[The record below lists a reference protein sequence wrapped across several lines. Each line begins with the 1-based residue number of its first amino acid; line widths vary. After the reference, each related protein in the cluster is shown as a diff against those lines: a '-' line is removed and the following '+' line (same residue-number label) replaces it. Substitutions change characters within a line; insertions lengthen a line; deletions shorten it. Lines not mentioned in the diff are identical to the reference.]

1 MSLFFPNKKNYLFLC
16 SLLVVLP
23 LSSYAGF
30 LDMPDV
36 TEVPELEP
44 KSMLRDMDIPTVRER
59 NPDPQSGP
67 RLSISEFRLQGMVE
81 FPELGITL
89 QEVSRMVENIR
100 FDMMDEEKLLESGFT
115 LEELGALSKL
125 LGEVEE
131 ETVGRHVTS
140 LEVQRLVWLVREQ
153 RLKRGITLG
162 MIETIADKITRYY
175 RERGFILAKAYIP
188 EQQVRDGVVSLTL
201 LLGELG
207 EVSVSNNK
215 LYKDKRIRA
224 AFNPFVGKPVLSSQ
238 IEEALFLVNDFP
250 GLNVQGFFESG
261 KQVGDTKLNVNARSE
276 KRYDV
281 NLRLDNHGSEQTGE
295 YRLYAE
301 GFLHNPLGLAD
312 QLRIAGLYA
321 MKPSNTLYGQV
332 RYGLNIFSPRFRL
345 EAGASNN
352 EFVLGPGNSESVD
365 TLQIEGETFLQ
376 DVTATYKLK
385 RSRKKNYSISL
396 SQEEIA
402 SKIRLGIFPSA
413 GDIGLDDE
421 VKNTHL
427 SFNFDVLQEAQKILH
442 QGSLKITTG
451 EFLLGAEAGQDESYW
466 SVSGD
471 YTFLTFWQP
480 PFMENSTRIIARSQ
494 MQVSGSALSSI
505 SQFSLGGP
513 TQARGFP
520 VSQFSGDDGFVLGL
534 DWLLNAP
541 KYVDYSIGN
550 VNLQDVLGP
559 FVFTDFAYGNAKSLT
574 DDVDDSTA
582 KLADVGAGIQL
593 SYGRFKGNILLALP
607 VYSDFSSTELN
618 DAVEDSPR
626 LVFDVQYSFR

>member
-1 MSLFFPNKKNYLFLC
+1 MRLVKKSYCTLC
-16 SLLVVLP
+16 LVLMVVSS
-23 LSSYAGF
+23 SSYAGF
-30 LDMPDV
+30 LDMPEI
-36 TEVPELEP
+36 TEVPELKS
-44 KSMLRDMDIPTVRER
+44 KSMLRDMDIPSVRER
-59 NPDPQSGP
+59 NPDPQSGA
-67 RLSISEFRLQGMVE
+67 RLAIREFRLQGIVE

-89 QEVSRMVENIR
+89 QEVSRMVEDIR
-100 FDMMDEEKLLESGFT
+100 FDMMEEEKLLESGFT

-125 LGEVEE
+125 LGEIED
-131 ETVGRHVTS
+131 ETVERHVTT

-188 EQQVRDGVVSLTL
+188 EQRVRDGIVSLTL
-201 LLGELG
+201 LLGELS
-207 EVSVSNNK
+207 EVEVRNST
-215 LYKDKRIRA
+215 LYNDKRISSV
-224 AFNPFVGKPVLSSQ
+224 FKPVMGKPVLSSQ
-238 IEEALFLVNDFP
+238 IEEALFLINDFP

-295 YRLYAE
+295 YRFYAE
-301 GFLHNPLGLAD
+301 GLFHNPLGLAD
-312 QLRIAGLYA
+312 QLRVAGLYA
-321 MKPSNTLYGQV
+321 LNPSNTLYGQL
-332 RYGLNIFSPRFRL
+332 RYGLNLFSPRFRL
-345 EAGASNN
+345 EVGASNN
-352 EFVLGPGNSESVD
+352 EFVLGQGNSESVD

-385 RSRKKNYSISL
+385 RSRKKNYSLSL

-402 SKIRLGIFPSA
+402 SEIRLGIFPTV

-421 VKNTHL
+421 ISNTHL
-427 SFNFDVLQEAQKILH
+427 SFHFDVLQEARRILH
-442 QGSLKITTG
+442 QGSIKVSSG
-451 EFLLGAEAGQDESYW
+451 EFLLGAEAGQDESFW
-466 SVSGD
+466 SASGD

-480 PFMENSTRIIARSQ
+480 PFMESSTRLIARSQ

-520 VSQFSGDDGFVLGL
+520 VSQFSGDDGFILGL

-541 KYVDYSIGN
+541 QFSDYTIGN
-550 VNLQDVLGP
+550 VNLRDMLGP
-559 FVFTDFAYGNAKSLT
+559 FVFADVAYGVAKSLT
-574 DDVDDSTA
+574 DDVKDSTA
-582 KLADVGAGIQL
+582 KLADVGAGVQL
-593 SYGRFKGNILLALP
+593 SYGKFKGNILLALP
-607 VYSDFSSTELN
+607 VYSDFSSSELN
-618 DAVEDSPR
+618 DSVEDSPR
-626 LVFDVQYSFR
+626 LVFDMQYSFR

>member
-1 MSLFFPNKKNYLFLC
+1 MRLVKKSYCTLC
-16 SLLVVLP
+16 LVLMVVSS
-23 LSSYAGF
+23 SSYAGF
-30 LDMPDV
+30 LDMPEI
-36 TEVPELEP
+36 TEVPELES
-44 KSMLRDMDIPTVRER
+44 KSMLRDMDIPSVRER
-59 NPDPQSGP
+59 NPDPQSGA
-67 RLSISEFRLQGMVE
+67 RLAIREFRLQGIVE

-89 QEVSRMVENIR
+89 QEVSRMVEDIR
-100 FDMMDEEKLLESGFT
+100 FDMMEEEKLLESGFT

-125 LGEVEE
+125 LGEIED
-131 ETVGRHVTS
+131 ETVERHVTT

-188 EQQVRDGVVSLTL
+188 EQRVRDGIVSLTL
-201 LLGELG
+201 LLGELS
-207 EVSVSNNK
+207 EVEVRNST
-215 LYKDKRIRA
+215 LYNDKRISSV
-224 AFNPFVGKPVLSSQ
+224 FKPVMGKPVLSSQ
-238 IEEALFLVNDFP
+238 IEEALFLINDFP

-295 YRLYAE
+295 YRFYAE
-301 GFLHNPLGLAD
+301 GLFHNPLGLAD
-312 QLRIAGLYA
+312 QLRVAGLYA
-321 MKPSNTLYGQV
+321 LNPSNTLYGQL
-332 RYGLNIFSPRFRL
+332 RYGLNLFSPRFRL
-345 EAGASNN
+345 EVGASNN
-352 EFVLGPGNSESVD
+352 EFVLGQGNSESVD

-385 RSRKKNYSISL
+385 RSRKKNYSLSL

-402 SKIRLGIFPSA
+402 SEIRLGIFPTV

-421 VKNTHL
+421 ISNTHL
-427 SFNFDVLQEAQKILH
+427 SFHFDVLQEARRILH
-442 QGSLKITTG
+442 QGSIKVSSG
-451 EFLLGAEAGQDESYW
+451 EFLLGAEAGQDESFW
-466 SVSGD
+466 SASGD

-480 PFMENSTRIIARSQ
+480 PFMESSTRLIARSQ

-520 VSQFSGDDGFVLGL
+520 VSQFSGDDGFILGL

-541 KYVDYSIGN
+541 QFSDYTIGN
-550 VNLQDVLGP
+550 VNLRDMLGP
-559 FVFTDFAYGNAKSLT
+559 FVFADVAYGVAKSLT
-574 DDVDDSTA
+574 DDVKDSTA
-582 KLADVGAGIQL
+582 KLADVGAGVQL
-593 SYGRFKGNILLALP
+593 SYGKFKGNILLALP
-607 VYSDFSSTELN
+607 VYSDFSSSELN
-618 DAVEDSPR
+618 DSVEDSPR
-626 LVFDVQYSFR
+626 LVFDMQYSFR

>member
-1 MSLFFPNKKNYLFLC
+1 MRLVKKFYCTLC
-16 SLLVVLP
+16 LVLMVVSS
-23 LSSYAGF
+23 SSYAGF
-30 LDMPDV
+30 LDMPEI
-36 TEVPELEP
+36 TEVPELES
-44 KSMLRDMDIPTVRER
+44 KSMLRDMDIPSVRER
-59 NPDPQSGP
+59 NPDPQSGA
-67 RLSISEFRLQGMVE
+67 RLAIREFRLQGIVE

-89 QEVSRMVENIR
+89 QEVSRMVEDIR
-100 FDMMDEEKLLESGFT
+100 FDMMEEEKLLESGFT

-125 LGEVEE
+125 LGEIED
-131 ETVGRHVTS
+131 ETVERHVTT

-188 EQQVRDGVVSLTL
+188 EQRVRDGIVSLTL
-201 LLGELG
+201 LLGELS
-207 EVSVSNNK
+207 EVEVRNST
-215 LYKDKRIRA
+215 LYNDKRISSV
-224 AFNPFVGKPVLSSQ
+224 FKPVMGKPVLSSQ
-238 IEEALFLVNDFP
+238 IEEALFLINDFP

-295 YRLYAE
+295 YRFYAE
-301 GFLHNPLGLAD
+301 GLFYNPLGLAD
-312 QLRIAGLYA
+312 QLRVAGLYA
-321 MKPSNTLYGQV
+321 LNPSNTLYGQL
-332 RYGLNIFSPRFRL
+332 RYGLNLFSPRFRL
-345 EAGASNN
+345 EVGASNN
-352 EFVLGPGNSESVD
+352 EFVLGQGNSESVD

-385 RSRKKNYSISL
+385 RSRKKNYSLSL

-402 SKIRLGIFPSA
+402 SEIRLGIFPTV

-421 VKNTHL
+421 ISNTHL
-427 SFNFDVLQEAQKILH
+427 SFHFDVLQEARRILH
-442 QGSLKITTG
+442 QGSIKVTSG
-451 EFLLGAEAGQDESYW
+451 EFLLGAEAGQDESFW
-466 SVSGD
+466 SASGD

-480 PFMENSTRIIARSQ
+480 PFMESSTRLIARSQ

-520 VSQFSGDDGFVLGL
+520 VSQFSGDDGFILGL

-541 KYVDYSIGN
+541 KFSDYTIGN
-550 VNLQDVLGP
+550 VNLRDMLGP
-559 FVFTDFAYGNAKSLT
+559 FVFADVAYGVAKSLT
-574 DDVDDSTA
+574 DDVNDSTA
-582 KLADVGAGIQL
+582 KLADVGAGVQL
-593 SYGRFKGNILLALP
+593 SYGKFKGNILLALP
-607 VYSDFSSTELN
+607 VYSDFSSSELN
-618 DAVEDSPR
+618 DSVEDSPR
-626 LVFDVQYSFR
+626 LVFDMQYSFR

>member
-1 MSLFFPNKKNYLFLC
+1 MRLFKKFYCTLC
-16 SLLVVLP
+16 LVLMAVP

-30 LDMPDV
+30 LDMPEII
-36 TEVPELEP
+36 EVPELES
-44 KSMLRDMDIPTVRER
+44 KSMLRDMDIPSVRER

-67 RLSISEFRLQGMVE
+67 RLAIREFRLQGIVE

-100 FDMMDEEKLLESGFT
+100 FDMMEEEKLLESGFT

-125 LGEVEE
+125 LGEIED
-131 ETVGRHVTS
+131 ETVERHVTT

-188 EQQVRDGVVSLTL
+188 EQRVRDGIVSLTL
-201 LLGELG
+201 LLGELS
-207 EVSVSNNK
+207 EVEVRNSTHYN
-215 LYKDKRIRA
+215 DKRISSV
-224 AFNPFVGKPVLSSQ
+224 FKPVMGKPVLSSQ
-238 IEEALFLVNDFP
+238 IEEALFLINDFP

-261 KQVGDTKLNVNARSE
+261 KQVGDTKLNVNVRSE

-281 NLRLDNHGSEQTGE
+281 NLRMDNHGSEQTGE
-295 YRLYAE
+295 YRFYAE
-301 GFLHNPLGLAD
+301 GLLHNPLGLAD
-312 QLRIAGLYA
+312 QLRVAGLYA
-321 MKPSNTLYGQV
+321 FSPSNTLYGQL
-332 RYGLNIFSPRFRL
+332 RYGLNLFSPRFRL
-345 EAGASNN
+345 EVGASNN

-376 DVTATYKLK
+376 DITATYKLK
-385 RSRKKNYSISL
+385 RSRKKNYSLSL

-402 SKIRLGIFPSA
+402 SEIRLGIFPTV

-421 VKNTHL
+421 ISNTHL
-427 SFNFDVLQEAQKILH
+427 SFHFDVLQEASRILH
-442 QGSLKITTG
+442 QGSVKITSG
-451 EFLLGAEAGQDESYW
+451 EFLLGAEPGQDESFW
-466 SVSGD
+466 SASGD

-480 PFMENSTRIIARSQ
+480 PFMESSTRLIARSQ

-520 VSQFSGDDGFVLGL
+520 VSQFSGDDGFILGL

-541 KYVDYSIGN
+541 KFSDYTIGN
-550 VNLQDVLGP
+550 VNLRDMLGP
-559 FVFTDFAYGNAKSLT
+559 FVFADVAYGVAKSLT
-574 DDVDDSTA
+574 DDVNDSTA
-582 KLADVGAGIQL
+582 KLADVGAGVQL
-593 SYGRFKGNILLALP
+593 SYGKFKGNILLALP
-607 VYSDFSSTELN
+607 VYSDFSSSELN
-618 DAVEDSPR
+618 DSVEDSPR
-626 LVFDVQYSFR
+626 LVFDMQYSFR

>member
-1 MSLFFPNKKNYLFLC
+1 MRLLEKFYCTLC
-16 SLLVVLP
+16 LALIAVP

-30 LDMPDV
+30 LDMPEII
-36 TEVPELEP
+36 EVPELES

-59 NPDPQSGP
+59 NPDPQSGA
-67 RLSISEFRLQGMVE
+67 RLAISEFRLQGMVE

-100 FDMMDEEKLLESGFT
+100 FDMMEEEKLLESGFT
-115 LEELGALSKL
+115 LEELAALSKL
-125 LGEVEE
+125 LGEIED
-131 ETVGRHVTS
+131 ETIERHVTT

-162 MIETIADKITRYY
+162 MIEAIADKITRYY

-188 EQQVRDGVVSLTL
+188 EQRVRDGIVSLTL
-201 LLGELG
+201 LLGELS
-207 EVSVSNNK
+207 EVEVSNNT
-215 LYKDKRIRA
+215 LYSEKRISSV
-224 AFNPFVGKPVLSSQ
+224 FKPLMGKPVLSSQ
-238 IEEALFLVNDFP
+238 IEEALFLINDFP
-250 GLNVQGFFESG
+250 GFNVQGFFESG

-295 YRLYAE
+295 HRFYAE
-301 GFLHNPLGLAD
+301 GLIHNPLGLAD

-321 MKPSNTLYGQV
+321 FDPSNTLYGQL
-332 RYGLNIFSPRFRL
+332 RYGLNLFSPRFRL
-345 EAGASNN
+345 EVGASNN

-376 DVTATYKLK
+376 DVTATYKLV
-385 RSRKKNYSISL
+385 RSRKKNYSLLL

-402 SKIRLGIFPSA
+402 SEIRLGIFPTA
-413 GDIGLDDE
+413 GNIGLDDE
-421 VKNTHL
+421 ISNTHL
-427 SFNFDVLQEAQKILH
+427 SFHFDVLQEARRILH
-442 QGSLKITTG
+442 QGSVKVTSG
-451 EFLLGAEAGQDESYW
+451 EFLLGAEAGQDESFW

-480 PFMENSTRIIARSQ
+480 PFVENSTRLIARSQ

-520 VSQFSGDDGFVLGL
+520 VSQFSGDDGVVLGL
-534 DWLLNAP
+534 DWLLNPP
-541 KYVDYSIGN
+541 KFANYNIGN
-550 VNLQDVLGP
+550 VNLRDVLGP
-559 FVFTDFAYGNAKSLT
+559 FIFADAAYGVSKSLT
-574 DDVDDSTA
+574 DDVSDSTA
-582 KLADVGAGIQL
+582 KLADVGAGVQL
-593 SYGRFKGNILLALP
+593 SYGKFKGNILLALP
-607 VYSDFSSTELN
+607 VYSDFSSSELN
-618 DAVEDSPR
+618 DSVEDSPR
-626 LVFDVQYSFR
+626 LVFDVQHSFR

>member
-1 MSLFFPNKKNYLFLC
+1 MRLFKKFYCTLC
-16 SLLVVLP
+16 LVLMAVP

-30 LDMPDV
+30 LDMPEII
-36 TEVPELEP
+36 EVPELES
-44 KSMLRDMDIPTVRER
+44 KSMLRDMDIPSVRER

-67 RLSISEFRLQGMVE
+67 RLAIREFRLQGIVE

-100 FDMMDEEKLLESGFT
+100 FDMMEEEKLLESGFT

-125 LGEVEE
+125 LGEIED
-131 ETVGRHVTS
+131 ETVERHVTT

-188 EQQVRDGVVSLTL
+188 EQRVRDGIVSLTL
-201 LLGELG
+201 LLGELS
-207 EVSVSNNK
+207 EVEVRNSTHYN
-215 LYKDKRIRA
+215 DKRISSV
-224 AFNPFVGKPVLSSQ
+224 FKPVMGKPVLSSQ
-238 IEEALFLVNDFP
+238 IEEALFLINDFP

-261 KQVGDTKLNVNARSE
+261 KQVGDTKLNVNVRSE

-281 NLRLDNHGSEQTGE
+281 NLRMDNHGSEQTGE
-295 YRLYAE
+295 YRFYAE
-301 GFLHNPLGLAD
+301 GLLHNPLGLAD
-312 QLRIAGLYA
+312 QLRVAGLYA
-321 MKPSNTLYGQV
+321 FSPSNTLYGQL
-332 RYGLNIFSPRFRL
+332 RYGLNLFSPRFRL
-345 EAGASNN
+345 EVGASNN

-376 DVTATYKLK
+376 DITATYKLK
-385 RSRKKNYSISL
+385 RSRKKNYSLSL

-402 SKIRLGIFPSA
+402 SEIRLGIFPTV

-421 VKNTHL
+421 ISNTHL
-427 SFNFDVLQEAQKILH
+427 SFHFDVLQEASRILH
-442 QGSLKITTG
+442 QGSVKITSG
-451 EFLLGAEAGQDESYW
+451 EFLLGAEPGQDESFW
-466 SVSGD
+466 SASGD

-480 PFMENSTRIIARSQ
+480 PFMESSTRLIARSQ

-520 VSQFSGDDGFVLGL
+520 VSQFSGDDGFILGL

-541 KYVDYSIGN
+541 KFSDYTIGN
-550 VNLQDVLGP
+550 VNLRDMLGP
-559 FVFTDFAYGNAKSLT
+559 FVFADVAYGVAKSLT
-574 DDVDDSTA
+574 DDVNDSTA
-582 KLADVGAGIQL
+582 KLADVGAGVQL

-607 VYSDFSSTELN
+607 VYSDFSSSELN
-618 DAVEDSPR
+618 DSVEDSPR
-626 LVFDVQYSFR
+626 LVFDMQYSFR

>member
-1 MSLFFPNKKNYLFLC
+1 MRLVKKFYCTLC
-16 SLLVVLP
+16 LVLMVVSS
-23 LSSYAGF
+23 SSYAGF
-30 LDMPDV
+30 LDMPEI
-36 TEVPELEP
+36 TEVPELKS
-44 KSMLRDMDIPTVRER
+44 KSMLRDMDIPSVRER
-59 NPDPQSGP
+59 NPDPQSGA
-67 RLSISEFRLQGMVE
+67 RLAIREFRLQGIVE

-89 QEVSRMVENIR
+89 QEVSRMVEDIR
-100 FDMMDEEKLLESGFT
+100 FDMMEEEKLLESGFT

-125 LGEVEE
+125 LGEIED
-131 ETVGRHVTS
+131 ETVERHVTT

-188 EQQVRDGVVSLTL
+188 EQRVRDGIVSLTL
-201 LLGELG
+201 LLGELS
-207 EVSVSNNK
+207 EVEVRNST
-215 LYKDKRIRA
+215 LYNDKRISSV
-224 AFNPFVGKPVLSSQ
+224 FKPVMGKPVLSSQ
-238 IEEALFLVNDFP
+238 IEEALFLINDFP

-295 YRLYAE
+295 YRFYAE
-301 GFLHNPLGLAD
+301 GLFHNPLGLAD
-312 QLRIAGLYA
+312 QLRVAGLYA
-321 MKPSNTLYGQV
+321 LNPSNTLYGQL
-332 RYGLNIFSPRFRL
+332 RYGLNLFSPRFRL
-345 EAGASNN
+345 EVGASNN
-352 EFVLGPGNSESVD
+352 EFVLGQGNSESVD

-385 RSRKKNYSISL
+385 RSRKKNYSLSL

-402 SKIRLGIFPSA
+402 SEIRLGIFPTV

-421 VKNTHL
+421 ISNTHL
-427 SFNFDVLQEAQKILH
+427 SFHFDVLQEARRILH
-442 QGSLKITTG
+442 QGSVKVSSG
-451 EFLLGAEAGQDESYW
+451 EFLLGAEAGQDESFW
-466 SVSGD
+466 SASGD

-480 PFMENSTRIIARSQ
+480 PFMESSTRLIARSQ

-520 VSQFSGDDGFVLGL
+520 VSQFSGDDGFILGL

-541 KYVDYSIGN
+541 QFSDYTIGN
-550 VNLQDVLGP
+550 VNLRDMLGP
-559 FVFTDFAYGNAKSLT
+559 FVFADVAYGVAKSLT
-574 DDVDDSTA
+574 DDVKDSTA
-582 KLADVGAGIQL
+582 KLADVGAGVQL
-593 SYGRFKGNILLALP
+593 SYGKFKGNILLALP
-607 VYSDFSSTELN
+607 VYSDFSSSELN
-618 DAVEDSPR
+618 DSVEDSPR
-626 LVFDVQYSFR
+626 LVFDMQYSFR

>member
-1 MSLFFPNKKNYLFLC
+1 MRLVKISYCTLC
-16 SLLVVLP
+16 LVLMVFSS
-23 LSSYAGF
+23 SSYAGF
-30 LDMPDV
+30 LDMPEI
-36 TEVPELEP
+36 TEVPELES
-44 KSMLRDMDIPTVRER
+44 KSMLRDMDIPSVRER
-59 NPDPQSGP
+59 NPDPQSGA
-67 RLSISEFRLQGMVE
+67 RLAIREFRLQGIVE

-89 QEVSRMVENIR
+89 QEVSRMVEDIR
-100 FDMMDEEKLLESGFT
+100 FDMMEEEKLLESGFT

-125 LGEVEE
+125 LGEIED
-131 ETVGRHVTS
+131 ETVERHVTT

-188 EQQVRDGVVSLTL
+188 EQRVRDGIVSLTL
-201 LLGELG
+201 LLGELS
-207 EVSVSNNK
+207 EVEVRNST
-215 LYKDKRIRA
+215 LYNDKRISSV
-224 AFNPFVGKPVLSSQ
+224 FKPVMGKPVLSSQ
-238 IEEALFLVNDFP
+238 IEEALFLINDFP

-295 YRLYAE
+295 YRFYAE
-301 GFLHNPLGLAD
+301 GLFHNPLGLAD
-312 QLRIAGLYA
+312 QLRVAGLYA
-321 MKPSNTLYGQV
+321 LNPSNTLYGQL
-332 RYGLNIFSPRFRL
+332 RYGLNLFSPRFRL
-345 EAGASNN
+345 EVGASNN
-352 EFVLGPGNSESVD
+352 EFVLGQGNSESVD

-385 RSRKKNYSISL
+385 RSRKKNYSLSL

-402 SKIRLGIFPSA
+402 SEIRLGIFPTV

-421 VKNTHL
+421 ISNTHL
-427 SFNFDVLQEAQKILH
+427 SFHFDVLQEARRILH
-442 QGSLKITTG
+442 QGSIKVSSG
-451 EFLLGAEAGQDESYW
+451 EFLLGAEAGQDESFW
-466 SVSGD
+466 SASGD

-480 PFMENSTRIIARSQ
+480 PFMESSTRLIARSQ

-520 VSQFSGDDGFVLGL
+520 VSQFSGDDGFILGL

-541 KYVDYSIGN
+541 QFSDYTIGN
-550 VNLQDVLGP
+550 VNLRDMLGP
-559 FVFTDFAYGNAKSLT
+559 FVFADVAYGVAKSLT
-574 DDVDDSTA
+574 DDVKDSTA
-582 KLADVGAGIQL
+582 KLADVGAGVQL
-593 SYGRFKGNILLALP
+593 SYGKFKGNILLALP
-607 VYSDFSSTELN
+607 VYSDFSSSELN
-618 DAVEDSPR
+618 DSVEDSPR
-626 LVFDVQYSFR
+626 LVFDMQYSFR

>member
-1 MSLFFPNKKNYLFLC
+1 MR
-16 SLLVVLP
+16 LLKRFHCTLWLALMAAP

-30 LDMPDV
+30 LDMPEII
-36 TEVPELEP
+36 EVPELES
-44 KSMLRDMDIPTVRER
+44 KSMLRDMDIPTMRER
-59 NPDPQSGP
+59 NPDPQSGA
-67 RLSISEFRLQGMVE
+67 RLAISEFRLQGIVE

-100 FDMMDEEKLLESGFT
+100 FDMMEEEKLLESGFT
-115 LEELGALSKL
+115 LEELAALSKL
-125 LGEVEE
+125 LGEIED
-131 ETVGRHVTS
+131 ETIERHVTT

-188 EQQVRDGVVSLTL
+188 EQRVRDGIVSLTL
-201 LLGELG
+201 LLGNLS
-207 EVSVSNNK
+207 EVAVSNSTFYSEN
-215 LYKDKRIRA
+215 RISSV
-224 AFNPFVGKPVLSSQ
+224 FKPVMGKPVLSSQ
-238 IEEALFLVNDFP
+238 IEEALFLINDFP

-261 KQVGDTKLNVNARSE
+261 KQVGDTKLNVNMRSG

-295 YRLYAE
+295 HRFYAE
-301 GFLHNPLGLAD
+301 GLFHNPLGLAD

-321 MKPSNTLYGQV
+321 FNPSNTLYGQL
-332 RYGLNIFSPRFRL
+332 RYGLNLFSPRFRL
-345 EAGASNN
+345 EVGASNN

-376 DVTATYKLK
+376 DATATYKLV
-385 RSRKKNYSISL
+385 RSRKKNYSLSL

-402 SKIRLGIFPSA
+402 SKIRLGVLPGA

-421 VKNTHL
+421 ISNTHL
-427 SFNFDVLQEAQKILH
+427 SFHYDVLQEARRILH
-442 QGSLKITTG
+442 QGSVKITSG
-451 EFLLGAEAGQDESYW
+451 EFLLGAEAGQDESFW

-480 PFMENSTRIIARSQ
+480 PFMENSTRLIARAQ
-494 MQVSGSALSSI
+494 MQVSGSPLSSI

-513 TQARGFP
+513 TQARAFP
-520 VSQFSGDDGFVLGL
+520 VSQFSGDDGIVLGL
-534 DWLLNAP
+534 DWIINPP
-541 KYVDYSIGN
+541 KYLDYNIGK
-550 VNLQDVLGP
+550 VNLINVLSP
-559 FVFTDFAYGNAKSLT
+559 FMFADFAYGVAKSLT
-574 DDVDDSTA
+574 DDVSESTA
-582 KLADVGAGIQL
+582 KLADIGAGVQL
-593 SYGRFKGNILLALP
+593 FYGKFKGNILLAVP
-607 VYSDFSSTELN
+607 TYSDFSSAELN
-618 DAVEDSPR
+618 DAAADSPR

>member
-1 MSLFFPNKKNYLFLC
+1 MRLVKKFYCTLC
-16 SLLVVLP
+16 LVLMVVSS
-23 LSSYAGF
+23 SSYAGF
-30 LDMPDV
+30 LDMPEI
-36 TEVPELEP
+36 TEVPELKS
-44 KSMLRDMDIPTVRER
+44 KSMLRDMDIPSVRER
-59 NPDPQSGP
+59 NPDPQSGA
-67 RLSISEFRLQGMVE
+67 RLAIREFRLQGIVE

-89 QEVSRMVENIR
+89 QEVSRMVEDIR
-100 FDMMDEEKLLESGFT
+100 FDMMEEEKLLESGFT

-125 LGEVEE
+125 LGEIED
-131 ETVGRHVTS
+131 ETVERHVTT

-188 EQQVRDGVVSLTL
+188 EQRVRDGIVSLTL
-201 LLGELG
+201 LLGELS
-207 EVSVSNNK
+207 EVEVRNST
-215 LYKDKRIRA
+215 LYNDKRISSV
-224 AFNPFVGKPVLSSQ
+224 FKPVMGKPVLSSQ
-238 IEEALFLVNDFP
+238 IEEALFLINDFP

-295 YRLYAE
+295 YRFYAE
-301 GFLHNPLGLAD
+301 GLFHNPLGLAD
-312 QLRIAGLYA
+312 QLRVAGLYA
-321 MKPSNTLYGQV
+321 LNPSNTLYGQL
-332 RYGLNIFSPRFRL
+332 RYGLNLFSPRFRL
-345 EAGASNN
+345 EVGASNN
-352 EFVLGPGNSESVD
+352 EFVLGQGNSESVD

-385 RSRKKNYSISL
+385 RSRKKNYSLSL

-402 SKIRLGIFPSA
+402 SEIRLGIFPTV

-421 VKNTHL
+421 ISNTHL
-427 SFNFDVLQEAQKILH
+427 SFHFDVLQEARRILH
-442 QGSLKITTG
+442 QGSIKVSSG
-451 EFLLGAEAGQDESYW
+451 EFLLGAEAGQDESFW
-466 SVSGD
+466 SASGD

-480 PFMENSTRIIARSQ
+480 PFMESSTRLIARSQ

-520 VSQFSGDDGFVLGL
+520 VSQFSGDDGFILGL

-541 KYVDYSIGN
+541 QFSDYTIGN
-550 VNLQDVLGP
+550 VNLRDMLGP
-559 FVFTDFAYGNAKSLT
+559 FVFADVAYGVAKSLT
-574 DDVDDSTA
+574 DDVKDSTA
-582 KLADVGAGIQL
+582 KLADVGAGVQL
-593 SYGRFKGNILLALP
+593 SYGKFKGNILLALP
-607 VYSDFSSTELN
+607 VYSDFSSSELN
-618 DAVEDSPR
+618 DSVEDSPR
-626 LVFDVQYSFR
+626 LVFDMQYSFR

>member
-1 MSLFFPNKKNYLFLC
+1 MRLVKKFYCTLC
-16 SLLVVLP
+16 LVLMVVSS
-23 LSSYAGF
+23 SSYAGF
-30 LDMPDV
+30 LDMPEI
-36 TEVPELEP
+36 TEVPELKS
-44 KSMLRDMDIPTVRER
+44 KSMLRDMDIPSVRER
-59 NPDPQSGP
+59 NPDPQSGA
-67 RLSISEFRLQGMVE
+67 RLAIREFRLQGIVE

-89 QEVSRMVENIR
+89 QEVSRMVEDIR
-100 FDMMDEEKLLESGFT
+100 FDMMEEEKLLESGFT

-125 LGEVEE
+125 LGEIED
-131 ETVGRHVTS
+131 ETVERHVTT

-188 EQQVRDGVVSLTL
+188 EQRVRDGIVSLTL
-201 LLGELG
+201 LLGELS
-207 EVSVSNNK
+207 EVEVRNST
-215 LYKDKRIRA
+215 LYNDKRISSV
-224 AFNPFVGKPVLSSQ
+224 FKPVMGKPVLSSQ
-238 IEEALFLVNDFP
+238 IEEALFLINDFP

-295 YRLYAE
+295 YRFYAE
-301 GFLHNPLGLAD
+301 GLFHNPLGLAD
-312 QLRIAGLYA
+312 QLRVAGLYA
-321 MKPSNTLYGQV
+321 LNPSNTLYGQL
-332 RYGLNIFSPRFRL
+332 RYGLNLFSPRFRL
-345 EAGASNN
+345 EVGASNN
-352 EFVLGPGNSESVD
+352 EFVLGQGNSESVD

-385 RSRKKNYSISL
+385 RSRKKNYSLSL

-402 SKIRLGIFPSA
+402 SEIRLGIFPTV

-421 VKNTHL
+421 ISNTHL
-427 SFNFDVLQEAQKILH
+427 SFHFDVLQEARRILH
-442 QGSLKITTG
+442 QGSVKVSSG
-451 EFLLGAEAGQDESYW
+451 EFLLGAEAGQDESFW
-466 SVSGD
+466 SASGD

-480 PFMENSTRIIARSQ
+480 PFMESSTRLIARSQ

-520 VSQFSGDDGFVLGL
+520 VSQFSGDDGFILGL

-541 KYVDYSIGN
+541 QFSDYTIAN
-550 VNLQDVLGP
+550 VNLRDMLGP
-559 FVFTDFAYGNAKSLT
+559 FVFADVAYGVAKSLT
-574 DDVDDSTA
+574 DDVKDSTA
-582 KLADVGAGIQL
+582 KLADVGAGVQL
-593 SYGRFKGNILLALP
+593 SYGKFKGNILLALP
-607 VYSDFSSTELN
+607 VYSDFSSSELN
-618 DAVEDSPR
+618 DSVEDSPR
-626 LVFDVQYSFR
+626 LVFDMQYSFR